1 MVIIKIHVQPGAFC
15 DKTMALAKIIYQ
27 DFLLM
32 LQM

>member
-1 MVIIKIHVQPGAFC
+1 MFIIKNQVQPGAFW
-15 DKTMALAKIIYQ
+15 DKTMELAKIIYQ